1 MSESTGR
8 IPESKKAQRTRAR
21 LVEATEAEISESG
34 FFTAERVAARAG
46 TSVAT
51 FYSHLPTK
59 DDALTAAFSGVMDAL
74 VAVVDEHLKVERLL
88 DRGLEGVS
96 RDFVAACLDFF
107 TARSLVFR
115 CALARM
121 PEHRPLREVYRAHES
136 EAFSRYTRFV
146 ELGQAAGKIGS
157 GNAETLA
164 RTLLV
169 LSQGLNN
176 PLALGLTE
184 SDPLGDQLARLVE
197 ILLAPGNEDRHSS
210 GSARAGGSRTS
221 GS

>member
-1 MSESTGR
+1 VSESTGR

-96 RDFVAACLDFF
+96 KDFVAACLDFF

-157 GNAETLA
+157 GNTETLA

-176 PLALGLTE
+176 PLALGLAET
-184 SDPLGDQLARLVE
+184 DPLGGQLARLIE
-197 ILLAPGNEDRHSS
+197 ILLAPGNEERN
-210 GSARAGGSRTS
+210 
-221 GS
+221 